1 MKIQKQVDCHCKTVI
16 CVIENYLERYLSIH
30 CFAYQCVN
38 FWLQFSWTVA
48 DVMAGANSELASE
61 GSFVKLLFDPLP
73 CNTGQTRAH
82 EENVRIVE
90 LCTTCDFLAMLVALH
105 STHCLYWSVTGGSE
119 FRTNGA
125 SKACELVFLPKE
137 NMIMM
142 KIATAMSTTF
152 VFQSASCWGVNLGG
166 IQKTKCAI
174 VFWTNL
180 PNNRP
185 TNHPLTRFVK
195 RTNYC
200 TFCFLNTSLLR

>member
-1 MKIQKQVDCHCKTVI
+1 MV
-16 CVIENYLERYLSIH
+16 
-30 CFAYQCVN
+30 
-38 FWLQFSWTVA
+38 
-48 DVMAGANSELASE
+48 SE

-73 CNTGQTRAH
+73 CHMGQTRAD

-105 STHCLYWSVTGGSE
+105 STHCILVSDWWIRVSNKWSFE
-119 FRTNGA
+119 
-125 SKACELVFLPKE
+125 ACELVFLPKE

-152 VFQSASCWGVNLGG
+152 VFQFASCWGVNLGG

-180 PNNRP
+180 PNNPP

-200 TFCFLNTSLLR
+200 TFCFLNTFL